1 MLEFV
6 WNFVQAVALTSCILI
21 VVVAVLFA
29 IVLSVQAEDAF
40 SDPDWM
46 TFEDNE
52 TEEEEL

>member
-1 MLEFV
+1 MLDFV

-21 VVVAVLFA
+21 AVVAVLFA

-46 TFEDNE
+46 EFEDNE
-52 TEEEEL
+52 TEEE